1 MLKRKRR
8 LLRLHLEG
16 NKPSLEGIFLGFE
29 AGHYRLANARL
40 LETGDR
46 SIDLEGEAWVPRER
60 VLHAQV
66 LG

>member
-16 NKPSLEGIFLGFE
+16 NQPSIEGVFLGFE
-29 AGHYRLANARL
+29 AGHYRITNGKLIEAP
-40 LETGDR
+40 DR
-46 SIDLEGEAWVPRER
+46 SLPLEGESWVPRER

>member
-16 NKPSLEGIFLGFE
+16 NQPSIEGVFLGFE

-40 LETGDR
+40 VEAPDR
-46 SIDLEGEAWVPRER
+46 TISLEGEAWIPRAR
-60 VLHAQV
+60 VLHGQV

>member
-1 MLKRKRR
+1 MFTRKRR

-16 NKPSLEGIFLGFE
+16 GQPSIEGVFLGFE
-29 AGHYRLANARL
+29 AGHYRLAAAKL
-40 LETGDR
+40 LEAADR
-46 SIDLEGEAWVPRER
+46 TIELHGEAWVPRER

>member
-8 LLRLHLEG
+8 LLRLHLDG
-16 NKPSLEGIFLGFE
+16 GQPSIEGIFRGFE
-29 AGHYRLANARL
+29 AGHYRLANAKL
-40 LETGDR
+40 LRTTEQSLPLGET
-46 SIDLEGEAWVPRER
+46 WVPRER